1 VSPPARHAKITRMSS
16 LPFAP
21 IVSPALADANNGNWR
36 TAERWRGFLAPVA
49 DARVLPRWDG
59 GPGAA
64 LIALHARRSAASIA
78 AFHAAHPQRGLALV
92 LTGTDLYRDI
102 DVDESAQRSLQ
113 LATHLVLLQPE
124 GLRHLPAHLHER
136 TRVIF
141 QSAPR
146 RVASRAREPGTTLVA
161 VGHLREE
168 KDPLTLMRAAEL
180 LAGEPDLR
188 IVHIGNAL
196 DARLGEAARETM
208 RRCPHY
214 RWLGAVPS
222 DEARD
227 WIARAD
233 ALVHMSRLEG
243 GANVV
248 TEALRSQVPVLAS
261 AIDGNLG
268 LLGADHPATF
278 AAGDAAALAAL
289 VRRFV
294 HEPGFADR
302 VRAHSMQREPLF
314 RPAAERAAVRRL
326 WRDLLAH
333 EGKRA
338 LPQSSALPTDT
349 TTPP

>member
-1 VSPPARHAKITRMSS
+1 MSS

-36 TAERWRGFLAPVA
+36 TAERWRGFLAPIA
-49 DARVLPRWDG
+49 DAHVLPQWNG
-59 GPGAA
+59 GAGDA

-78 AFHAAHPQRGLALV
+78 AFHAAHPQRGLALL

-102 DVDESAQRSLQ
+102 EVDANARRSLE
-113 LATHLVLLQPE
+113 LATHLVLLQPQ
-124 GLRHLPAHLHER
+124 GLQHLPAHLHER

-146 RVASRAREPGTTLVA
+146 RVWRGAREPGTTLVA
-161 VGHLREE
+161 VGHLRDE

-180 LAGEPDLR
+180 LADEPDLR
-188 IVHIGNAL
+188 IVHIGDAL
-196 DARLGEAARETM
+196 DASLGEAARQAM

-214 RWLGAVPS
+214 RWLGALPG
-222 DEARD
+222 DAARE

-261 AIDGNLG
+261 AIEGNLG

-278 AAGDAAALAAL
+278 PVGDAAALAAL

-294 HEPGFADR
+294 HDPGFADH
-302 VRAHSMQREPLF
+302 VRAHCAQREPLF

-333 EGKRA
+333 ADKRA
-338 LPQSSALPTDT
+338 LPQSSPQ
-349 TTPP
+349 PS

>member
-1 VSPPARHAKITRMSS
+1 MSS

-49 DARVLPRWDG
+49 DTQVLQHWKG

-102 DVDESAQRSLQ
+102 AVDEAAQRSLQ
-113 LATHLVLLQPE
+113 LASHLVLLQPE
-124 GLRHLPAHLHER
+124 GLRHLPGHLHSR

-146 RVASRAREPGTTLVA
+146 LLWRGPREPGTTLVA

-180 LAGEPDLR
+180 LAGEPGLR
-188 IVHIGNAL
+188 IVHIGDAL
-196 DARLGEAARETM
+196 DAQLGEAAQDTM

-214 RWLGAVPS
+214 RWLGGLPGGQ
-222 DEARD
+222 ARE

-248 TEALRSQVPVLAS
+248 TEALRSRVPVLAS
-261 AIDGNLG
+261 AIEGNIG
-268 LLGADHPATF
+268 LLGADYAATF
-278 AAGDAAALAAL
+278 PAGDAGALAAL
-289 VRRFV
+289 VRRWRY
-294 HEPGFADR
+294 EPGFATQ
-302 VRAHSMQREPLF
+302 VKAQCVHREPLF
-314 RPAAERAAVRRL
+314 RPAAERTAVRRL
-326 WRDLLAH
+326 WLDLLAH
-333 EGKRA
+333 AETGA
-338 LPQSSALPTDT
+338 LPQSSA
-349 TTPP
+349 PPC

>member
-1 VSPPARHAKITRMSS
+1 MSS

-36 TAERWRGFLAPVA
+36 TAERWRGFLAPIA
-49 DARVLPRWDG
+49 DAQVLPRWNG
-59 GPGAA
+59 GAGAA

-78 AFHAAHPQRGLALV
+78 AFHEAHPRRGLALL

-102 DVDESAQRSLQ
+102 EVDAAAQRSLD
-113 LATHLVLLQPE
+113 LATHLVLLQPQ
-124 GLRHLPAHLHER
+124 GLRHLPAHLHQR

-146 RVASRAREPGTTLVA
+146 RVWRGAREPGTTLVA
-161 VGHLREE
+161 VGHLRDE

-180 LAGEPDLR
+180 LADEAQLR
-188 IVHIGNAL
+188 IVHIGDAL
-196 DARLGEAARETM
+196 DAGLGDAARQTM
-208 RRCPHY
+208 QRCPHY
-214 RWLGAVPS
+214 RWLGALPK
-222 DEARD
+222 DAARD

-233 ALVHMSRLEG
+233 ALVHMSRMEG

-261 AIDGNLG
+261 AIEGNLG
-268 LLGADHPATF
+268 LLGEDHPATF
-278 AAGDAAALAAL
+278 PVGDAAALAAL
-289 VRRFV
+289 VRRFM
-294 HEPGFADR
+294 HEPEFAAG
-302 VRAHSMQREPLF
+302 VRSHCARREPLF

-333 EGKRA
+333 ADKPA
-338 LPQSSALPTDT
+338 LPQSSVQP
-349 TTPP
+349 